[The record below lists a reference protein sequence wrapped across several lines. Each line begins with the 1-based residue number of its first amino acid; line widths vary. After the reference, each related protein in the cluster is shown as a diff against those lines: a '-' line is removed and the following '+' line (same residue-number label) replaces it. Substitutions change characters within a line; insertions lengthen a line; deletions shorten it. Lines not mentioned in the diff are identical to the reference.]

1 MNYLPPF
8 LAYRCVREILVLD
21 NRLRASVRQPGSFQS
36 GAANFLL
43 QRKGS
48 NCSGLADMDTGWSRT
63 RCGFM
68 GATNTCYRSFSA
80 RIPILLCIGTM
91 PGILF
96 STSLFRF
103 GAPSCFAARGRRHQQ
118 IVGPRC
124 KPINH
129 SSIYPDLNS
138 GICSCLADSRRK
150 KILF

>member
-1 MNYLPPF
+1 SLGNYLPPF

-68 GATNTCYRSFSA
+68 GATNTCYRSFYA
-80 RIPILLCIGTM
+80 RILIILFFVIMTGIILL
-91 PGILF
+91 
-96 STSLFRF
+96 STLYFF
-103 GAPSCFAARGRRHQQ
+103 
-118 IVGPRC
+118 V
-124 KPINH
+124 
-129 SSIYPDLNS
+129 
-138 GICSCLADSRRK
+138 
-150 KILF
+150 